1 MAEFLEIKFASKPT
15 TVDIIYIVAIVL
27 AMHSTRATVSASC
40 CTLGAM
46 PNIANVLKEE
56 IARVAR
62 KEMREELNQMRKVL
76 TAHRSDIAE
85 LKRKNKE
92 LEQHI
97 RRLQK
102 ASAASA
108 GQPAA
113 STEAD
118 QTEKHRFSSKGLAK
132 QRQRLGL
139 SAADFGLL
147 VGASGQSIYK
157 WEDGSV
163 RPRARQIEAIAAIRG
178 IGKRE
183 AIARL
188 ETLKGSG
195 GSEAAPAAA

>member
-1 MAEFLEIKFASKPT
+1 
-15 TVDIIYIVAIVL
+15 
-27 AMHSTRATVSASC
+27 
-40 CTLGAM
+40 M

-62 KEMREELNQMRKVL
+62 KELREELNQMRKVL

-108 GQPAA
+108 AQPDA
-113 STEAD
+113 SAPAD
-118 QTEKHRFSSKGLAK
+118 PSDKHRFSSKGLTK

-163 RPRARQIEAIAAIRG
+163 RPRAKQVEAIAAIRG

-183 AIARL
+183 AATRL
-188 ETLKGSG
+188 ASLK
-195 GSEAAPAAA
+195 AVAPA